1 MTSTS
6 TKGNWVV
13 GKAHV
18 SFFVRYFCAPRAEVA
33 NKEIIPLIETLRLG
47 RLRLTGFRS

>member
-1 MTSTS
+1 MTMTSTS

-18 SFFVRYFCAPRAEVA
+18 RSYSFVEWDVWDVSD
-33 NKEIIPLIETLRLG
+33 K
-47 RLRLTGFRS
+47 